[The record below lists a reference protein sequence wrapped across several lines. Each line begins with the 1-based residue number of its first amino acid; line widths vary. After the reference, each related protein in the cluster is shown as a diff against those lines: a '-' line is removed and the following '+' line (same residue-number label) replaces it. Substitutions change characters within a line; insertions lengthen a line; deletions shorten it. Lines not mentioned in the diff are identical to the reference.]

1 MTAAPNAPEVDSRIQ
16 TFISR
21 LERTDSGERALLKR
35 NAGQPL
41 AEARDVLGL
50 FYRLLPPNVYPGIHE
65 LYFMVATLYP
75 LAEGGRK
82 RNLGATLRAARTSAN
97 GPGLDRRV
105 DILLDADIDQLPF
118 RLRQSVRFAQ
128 SNRRTVDWAALLS
141 DVLQWNHPD
150 RWVQRRW
157 AQSYYGES
165 TPDQSGRNAIPTDQ
179 SR

>member
-1 MTAAPNAPEVDSRIQ
+1 MTEELKAPGVDSRVQ

-21 LERTDSGERALLKR
+21 LERLDAGERARLKR

-50 FYRLLPPNVYPGIHE
+50 FYRLLPPNVYPGVHE

-75 LAEGGRK
+75 LAEGGHN
-82 RNLGATLRAARTSAN
+82 RNLGATLRAARTSVN

-105 DILLDADIDQLPF
+105 EVLLDADTNQLPF

-128 SNRRTVDWAALLS
+128 SNRRTIDWAALLK
-141 DVLQWNHPD
+141 DVLQWNHPE
-150 RWVQRRW
+150 RWVQRSW
-157 AQSYYGES
+157 AQSYYGEP

-179 SR
+179 SS